1 MPDETELDKTE
12 QWAEQFWQSAL
23 SDPKGRFVV
32 SELLDRCGA
41 RQPRF
46 LDSDYIAAARRDG
59 RAEIG
64 DLIES
69 EIERYCPDRLLQMM
83 RERRSRIVR
92 AQKKLT
98 SEEAG
103 KPQGNPSGRTA
114 LDELA
119 DQQKAEEDA
128 KAAIRAREAQANK
141 KSVS

>member
-12 QWAEQFWQSAL
+12 QWAEQFWQGAL

-92 AQKKLT
+92 AKKKLT

>member
-1 MPDETELDKTE
+1 MPDDTELDKTE

>member
-1 MPDETELDKTE
+1 MPDDTELDKTE

-23 SDPKGRFVV
+23 SDPKGRFVI

-64 DLIES
+64 DFLES
-69 EIERYCPDRLLQMM
+69 EIERFCPDRLLQMM

-92 AQKKLT
+92 AQKKLA
-98 SEEAG
+98 SEDKAQ
-103 KPQGNPSGRTA
+103 PQGNPSGRTA

-119 DQQKAEEDA
+119 DAQKAEDGA
-128 KAAIRAREAQANK
+128 RAAIRAREANNK
-141 KSVS
+141 SNP

>member
-1 MPDETELDKTE
+1 
-12 QWAEQFWQSAL
+12 
-23 SDPKGRFVV
+23 
-32 SELLDRCGA
+32 
-41 RQPRF
+41 
-46 LDSDYIAAARRDG
+46 
-59 RAEIG
+59 
-64 DLIES
+64 
-69 EIERYCPDRLLQMM
+69 MM